1 MLLLGENCKDCP
13 YIKALDDKVK
23 NIEGRL
29 EKAETELIKQ
39 SIENAE
45 TKIYY
50 EKIIDKIDDLNE
62 SVSLKMFSF
71 ETRLE
76 KVEKAIEERKM
87 GMWAK
92 FSESPWSLKLL
103 VYLLGGLAGLR
114 LMGFDISSLLKF

>member
-50 EKIIDKIDDLNE
+50 EKIIDKIDDLKE

-76 KVEKAIEERKM
+76 KVEKAIEEKKM

>member
-29 EKAETELIKQ
+29 EKVETELIKQ

-50 EKIIDKIDDLNE
+50 EKIIDKIDDLKE

>member
-50 EKIIDKIDDLNE
+50 EKIIDKIDDLKE